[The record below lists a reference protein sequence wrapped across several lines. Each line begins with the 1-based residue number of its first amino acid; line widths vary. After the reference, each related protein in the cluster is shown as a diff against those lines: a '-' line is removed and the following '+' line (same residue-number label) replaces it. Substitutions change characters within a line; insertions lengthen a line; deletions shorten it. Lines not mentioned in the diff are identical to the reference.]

1 MNELRIA
8 SSDIVSDTMSF
19 CTRQKKMK
27 EEEEEKE
34 KVEEIE
40 LGVIRV
46 LRG

>member
-19 CTRQKKMK
+19 CTRQKKK
-27 EEEEEKE
+27 EEEEME

-40 LGVIRV
+40 LGVIMV

>member
-8 SSDIVSDTMSF
+8 LSDIVSDTMSF

-27 EEEEEKE
+27 EEEEKE

>member
-27 EEEEEKE
+27 EKEEKE